1 MMNTLGLL
9 LFFLFAA
16 SLAAQEKAPSEFTV
30 DRAGGGLWEWK
41 VFKAHKC
48 EHCPDNSKFP
58 KFCLECKKKKKKNC
72 ATCKPLKHLKPCCTK
87 CAGSKK
93 VTKDPV
99 RNLACPQCNAKK
111 ATPCPFCKGGG
122 VVSVVGGSS
131 GGNKCF
137 CCNGK
142 GVFRCSLCRGKCFV
156 PFPKVNGNDFRKARR
171 LAIERHLK
179 GLKAAEVTL
188 GSLGDRGVTDT
199 KTTDI
204 YAKVAK
210 KVRTVLPAASVQ
222 AKGLKSIMKNLAR
235 AQQYENYSARFE
247 AVMDTHQSAISELL
261 DENIRLTELALK
273 RLLHNERIKAESS
286 KE

>member
-122 VVSVVGGSS
+122 VVSVVGGSTAKRS

-142 GVFRCSLCRGKCFV
+142 GVFSNKCVFAATARESSGV
-156 PFPKVNGNDFRKARR
+156 PFAGGNASFPFPKSTAMTF
-171 LAIERHLK
+171 ERPGDSRSK
-179 GLKAAEVTL
+179 GT
-188 GSLGDRGVTDT
+188 
-199 KTTDI
+199 
-204 YAKVAK
+204 
-210 KVRTVLPAASVQ
+210 
-222 AKGLKSIMKNLAR
+222 
-235 AQQYENYSARFE
+235 
-247 AVMDTHQSAISELL
+247 
-261 DENIRLTELALK
+261 
-273 RLLHNERIKAESS
+273 
-286 KE
+286 

>member
-1 MMNTLGLL
+1 M
-9 LFFLFAA
+9 
-16 SLAAQEKAPSEFTV
+16 
-30 DRAGGGLWEWK
+30 
-41 VFKAHKC
+41 
-48 EHCPDNSKFP
+48 
-58 KFCLECKKKKKKNC
+58 
-72 ATCKPLKHLKPCCTK
+72 
-87 CAGSKK
+87 
-93 VTKDPV
+93 
-99 RNLACPQCNAKK
+99 
-111 ATPCPFCKGGG
+111 
-122 VVSVVGGSS
+122 
-131 GGNKCF
+131 
-137 CCNGK
+137 
-142 GVFRCSLCRGKCFV
+142 
-156 PFPKVNGNDFRKARR
+156 
-171 LAIERHLK
+171 
-179 GLKAAEVTL
+179 
-188 GSLGDRGVTDT
+188 TDT